1 MYDWALLLGSGM
13 AAEPPGTRPVGD
25 WVRGER
31 HRQPQSPWPDRVTK
45 CWALRPILSPV
56 LWWSGYRIFSQPEL
70 VAIVLDALRF
80 LQQEQRLTLHSYVVM
95 ENHLHLVASAADL
108 SKEMGNFKSFT
119 ARSMIDYLQQHRPQ
133 SYWLKR
139 LAAAKLSH
147 KTGQRYQVWQE
158 GFHPQLIISEAML
171 LQTVDYI
178 HQNPVRRGD
187 GDDPAPLA
195 IFKLSQLSGGAGA
208 AGGDATGLTP
218 PPRAEAPPRHALLRL
233 CL

>member
-1 MYDWALLLGSGM
+1 MARSRYQVLGTT
-13 AAEPPGTRPVGD
+13 P
-25 WVRGER
+25 
-31 HRQPQSPWPDRVTK
+31 HFVT
-45 CWALRPILSPV
+45 CSVVEWIPL
-56 LWWSGYRIFSQPEL
+56 FSQPEL

-147 KTGQRYQVWQE
+147 KTGQRYQVRQE
-158 GFHPQLIISEAML
+158 GFHPQLIMSEAML
-171 LQTVDYI
+171 QQTVDYI
-178 HQNPVRRGD
+178 HQNPV
-187 GDDPAPLA
+187 
-195 IFKLSQLSGGAGA
+195 
-208 AGGDATGLTP
+208 P
-218 PPRAEAPPRHALLRL
+218 PPRAEALPLGSGMAAEPPGDAPSGRL
-233 CL
+233 GASQFLSCVPVSA

>member
-1 MYDWALLLGSGM
+1 MARSRYQVLGTT
-13 AAEPPGTRPVGD
+13 P
-25 WVRGER
+25 
-31 HRQPQSPWPDRVTK
+31 HFVT
-45 CWALRPILSPV
+45 CSVVEWIPL
-56 LWWSGYRIFSQPEL
+56 FSQPEL

-95 ENHLHLVASAADL
+95 ENHLHLVAAAADL

-158 GFHPQLIISEAML
+158 GFHPQLIMSEAML
-171 LQTVDYI
+171 QQTVDYI

-195 IFKLSQLSGGAGA
+195 IFELSQLSGGAGA